1 MLKDRIN
8 HILFENAFL
17 SAFRSAGD
25 ASDSVADQ
33 ALDAAQSAIKI
44 CNPDGAGANGTM
56 RTIRSKLYKKFTGR
70 LMHRLIEQEAK
81 E

>member
-17 SAFRSAGD
+17 SAFRSAGNE
-25 ASDSVADQ
+25 SDSVADM
-33 ALDAAQSAIKI
+33 ALNGAEAGLKI
-44 CNPDGAGANGTM
+44 CYPDDAGTNGTM
-56 RTIRSKLYKKFTGR
+56 RTIRSKLYKKFSGR
-70 LMHRLIEQEAK
+70 LMHRLIEQEVK